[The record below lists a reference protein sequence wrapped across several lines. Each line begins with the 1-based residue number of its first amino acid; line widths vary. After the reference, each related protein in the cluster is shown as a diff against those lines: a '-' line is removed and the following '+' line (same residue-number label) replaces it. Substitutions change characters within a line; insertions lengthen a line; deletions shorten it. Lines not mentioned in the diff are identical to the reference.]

1 MLTLAARMGIT
12 ADREVAASRDEGC
25 KHALCATAEVNV

>member
-1 MLTLAARMGIT
+1 MGIT

-25 KHALCATAEVNV
+25 KHALCAYPELNE